1 MIGIIEGII
10 FLLVG
15 IGLIIFQIRSSI
27 KRMPDTV
34 GWGIKLFILGITAI
48 VCGII
53 LIIQN
58 IQ

>member
-1 MIGIIEGII
+1 MNMIGGIV

-27 KRMPDTV
+27 KGAADTV

-53 LIIQN
+53 LILQN
-58 IQ
+58 I